1 MNAANS
7 VPNNHLPKHKKKPWD
22 KKWETIR
29 PIGGGGQGDT
39 FLVQPKDSP
48 ILHQTFV
55 LKILKNQKDPERRR
69 RMHREVAALITLDC
83 PGIPRLI
90 ESNSEQFDSD
100 VPLYMVADFI
110 EGKTLSE
117 ILDPA
122 QPMGIADAVN
132 FVLKLLETLQY
143 CHNAGIVHRDIKPD
157 NIIIRRD
164 DINDPVV
171 IDFGISFNESDAD
184 NTILTPA
191 WQQLGNRF
199 LALPELQV
207 NSSMQRDPR
216 ADITQCCGILFFAIA
231 GSHPVTLLDCEGRKP
246 HQRPENQKALAKIPN
261 DLLAKVNGIFDR
273 AFETQLDYR
282 WQSIPELQQA
292 LIDCISTNQNS
303 CNAEIYIVQI
313 QNKVST
319 SSDYARRQF
328 FKELAQQLNKELYNM
343 SKTVAGE
350 LGDAFGTIHNRMYF
364 KSRDFERINIDW
376 AELRFSEGHGITN
389 AVSPNDF
396 FPKFTGYATG
406 NELVLLAEVNGE
418 QVELLRTPLN
428 GESDFTAFNERL
440 RLFYLEGA
448 SKIIR

>member
-1 MNAANS
+1 MSKQKN
-7 VPNNHLPKHKKKPWD
+7 KPWD
-22 KKWETIR
+22 EKWETIR

-39 FLVQPKDSP
+39 FLVQLKDSP
-48 ILHQTFV
+48 IPHQTFV

-69 RMHREVAALITLDC
+69 RMHREVAALSTLDC

-110 EGKTLSE
+110 EGKTLSQVLE
-117 ILDPA
+117 YPT
-122 QPMGIADAVN
+122 QPIGIAEAVN
-132 FVLKLLETLQY
+132 LVLKLLETLQY
-143 CHNAGIVHRDIKPD
+143 CHNLGIVHRDIKPD
-157 NIIIRRD
+157 NIIIRCN
-164 DINDPVV
+164 DINAPVL
-171 IDFGISFNESDAD
+171 IDFGISFDESDND
-184 NTILTPA
+184 NTTLTPT

-216 ADITQCCGILFFAIA
+216 ADITQCCGILFFAIV
-231 GSHPVTLLDCEGRKP
+231 GSPPVTLLDCEGRMP
-246 HQRPENQKALAKIPN
+246 HQRPESQKALAKHP
-261 DLLAKVNGIFDR
+261 DELLAKVNRIFDR
-273 AFETQLDYR
+273 AFGTHIDYR

-292 LIDCISTNQNS
+292 LIDCISTNPNA
-303 CNAEIYIVQI
+303 CNAEQYIAQI

-319 SSDYARRQF
+319 SSDYAQRQS
-328 FKELAQQLNKELYNM
+328 FKILAQQLNRELYNM
-343 SKTVAGE
+343 SQTVARE
-350 LGDAFGTIHNRMYF
+350 LGKGFGTTHNRIYL
-364 KSRDFERINIDW
+364 KSRDFEGLKIDW
-376 AELRFSEGHGITN
+376 THLKFSESHGITN
-389 AVSPNDF
+389 EFLPNDF

-428 GESDFTAFNERL
+428 GESDFTAFSERL

-448 SKIIR
+448 RKLIEA